1 MIFKNLV
8 RITPTCLNVSIFMIE
23 SVIRKNSMVSD
34 MRRDTLIVALPHRE
48 WPLVPGKNLLRGIK
62 AAELR
67 NGLVLKISRR
77 GGKSNGSTIV
87 GMREDNTKRTP

>member
-1 MIFKNLV
+1 
-8 RITPTCLNVSIFMIE
+8 
-23 SVIRKNSMVSD
+23 MVSD

-87 GMREDNTKRTP
+87 GMRDMLYGDVPSFEAVMEAIRALEKEINSL